1 MTFHPFTRSA
11 VWMILTLALAWLR
24 PPCAAQTEEASD
36 HKTPGGER
44 SYPFPARQDDLNP
57 GEYWYR
63 LKKAHRA
70 DIAELAYD
78 LDAIRYDSK
87 ENVWTRYNPGVDSN
101 AKVRDTEHSDW
112 IVYGK
117 KVYAIADGEV
127 SGCWRNQPEGPAVG
141 STDRTAYLRFVGLPQ
156 SYFDFIPGAGNHL
169 WVEHDDG
176 SRALYGHFQPESIP
190 TALRPF
196 SETLPAPGENDQTKI
211 PEGRR
216 PKIKR
221 GQHLGRV
228 GSTGNSGNPHLHIQM
243 GRDGDKPLRFHGTS
257 VKGIN
262 NNPDAPSD
270 WTRIEGE
277 VLPPGPIA
285 ILPNSSEVPQGS
297 SGNSE
302 QSETRSRTNL

>member
-190 TALRPF
+190 TALCPFSETLPAPGENDQTKGNHLWVEHDDGSRALYGHFQPESIPTALCPF

-211 PEGRR
+211 PTRR
-216 PKIKR
+216 PPAQDQTRSAPGTR
-221 GQHLGRV
+221 GQHWQFRQPPP
-228 GSTGNSGNPHLHIQM
+228 PHP
-243 GRDGDKPLRFHGTS
+243 DGKR
-257 VKGIN
+257 
-262 NNPDAPSD
+262 
-270 WTRIEGE
+270 R
-277 VLPPGPIA
+277 
-285 ILPNSSEVPQGS
+285 
-297 SGNSE
+297 
-302 QSETRSRTNL
+302 R